1 MTRFL
6 AYLLSAMLI
15 TASGAVFA
23 GAGTGSSS
31 GVTPI
36 VQAQSD
42 QDPKSPPDCK
52 KYPKDTRCKK

>member
-6 AYLLSAMLI
+6 ASLLSAMLLV
-15 TASGAVFA
+15 ASGAVL
-23 GAGTGSSS
+23 AGTGTGST
-31 GVTPI
+31 VITPTT
-36 VQAQSD
+36 QASSD